1 MTMRKQQGIT
11 LIGFVMILAIVLF
24 SAFIAMKLFPIYQE
38 YFSVVTAMKGVAQEP
53 NVQNK
58 SPAEIR
64 KMLFN
69 RFYISY
75 VESVERDDVSIS
87 KRNGYTVTIA
97 YEVRKPLVGNL
108 DIVAKF
114 DKTVDLLTG
123 NEI

>member
-1 MTMRKQQGIT
+1 MRKQQGIT
-11 LIGFVMILAIVLF
+11 LIGFVMILVIVLF

-53 NVQNK
+53 GVQNK

-75 VESVERDDVSIS
+75 VESVERDDVTIS
-87 KRNGYTVTIA
+87 KRNGYTVNIS
-97 YEVRKPLVGNL
+97 YEVRRSLVGNL
-108 DIVAKF
+108 DVVAKF
-114 DKTVDLLTG
+114 DKTVDLLSG

>member
-1 MTMRKQQGIT
+1 MRKQQGIT
-11 LIGFVMILAIVLF
+11 LIGFMIILGIVLF
-24 SAFIAMKLFPIYQE
+24 SAFIAMKLFPVYQE

-53 NVQNK
+53 NVQSK
-58 SPAEIR
+58 SPAEVR

-75 VESVERDDVSIS
+75 VESVERDDVTIS
-87 KRNGYTVTIA
+87 KRNGYTVNIA
-97 YEVRKPLVGNL
+97 YEVRKPLLGNL